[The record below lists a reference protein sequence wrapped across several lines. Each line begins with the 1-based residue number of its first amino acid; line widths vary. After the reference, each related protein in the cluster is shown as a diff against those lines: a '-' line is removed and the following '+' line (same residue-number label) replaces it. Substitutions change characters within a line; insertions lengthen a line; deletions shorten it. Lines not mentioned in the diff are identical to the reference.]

1 MSVQSGGI
9 STSPSGKCA
18 AVTASDTVAIATGIG
33 RGFLVA
39 TAGNYDILLADNS
52 AVVTTYLAAGIVH
65 PLRVERVNS
74 TSAASTSGIVT
85 FY

>member
-1 MSVQSGGI
+1 MSGRFGQESA
-9 STSPSGKCA
+9 SGKCA
-18 AVTASDTVAIATGIG
+18 AVTAHDSTAISTGIG
-33 RGFLVA
+33 RGLLVA
-39 TAGNYDILLADNS
+39 TAGNYDILLAENS
-52 AVVTTYLAAGIVH
+52 AVVTIYLAAGIVH